1 MVEIG
6 LNLPEHP
13 ILWSGAIFDWYVE
26 LALEAEKA
34 GLDHVLLAEHHA
46 LDQFIPDPLT
56 WSAALSVA
64 TKRIKIGSHAV
75 CLPFGTHP
83 IRLAEQAACVDV
95 ISKGRLVFEVA
106 GGYQPKEFEMF
117 GMQLKKRKSYVEESL
132 QILTKAFAGETV
144 NFKGKWFTVK
154 NFKLRPMPIQRPLL
168 VYYAGWTIP
177 GGIRAA
183 RFADGLTLA
192 RTGTLTFYKK
202 VYDAYI
208 EECKKLGKTP
218 RVRISRACWVA
229 KDREAAEKEC
239 SRDAFFPSFKFFWKG
254 GGIFDLPPKFYPP
267 PSNEEEL
274 TIDIMAEDRW
284 IYGSYDEGI
293 AMIERIIKEF
303 KPEAI
308 GLIPYTYEG
317 PPLELIKIQIKRW
330 AEKILPYVKEQWSEV
345 TTYTS

>member
-34 GLDHVLLAEHHA
+34 GLDHVLISEHHA
-46 LDQFIPDPLT
+46 LDQYIPDPLT
-56 WSAALSVA
+56 WAAALAVA
-64 TKRIKIGSHAV
+64 TKRIKVGTHVV

-83 IRLAEQAACVDV
+83 LRLAGQAACVDV
-95 ISKGRLVFEVA
+95 ISKGRLVFEVGA
-106 GGYQPKEFEMF
+106 GYQPQEVEMF
-117 GMQLKKRKSYVEESL
+117 GIPLKKRFSYVEESL

-154 NFKLRPMPIQRPLL
+154 NFRLRPMPIQRPLL
-168 VYYAGWTIP
+168 VYYAGWTVP

-183 RFADGLTLA
+183 RFADGLSIA
-192 RTGTLTFYKK
+192 PAGTLTFYKK
-202 VYDAYI
+202 VYDAYV

-218 RVRISRACWVA
+218 RVRISRECWVA
-229 KDREAAEKEC
+229 KNRETADKEC
-239 SRDAFFPSFKFFWKG
+239 GRDIFFPTYKFYWKG

-267 PSNEEEL
+267 PSHEEEL
-274 TIDIMAEDRW
+274 TVDIMAEDRW

-308 GLIPYTYEG
+308 GLIPCTYEG
-317 PPLELIKIQIKRW
+317 PSLELIKDQIRRW
-330 AEKILPYVKEQWSEV
+330 VDKILPYVKEQWPAV
-345 TTYTS
+345 TIYA